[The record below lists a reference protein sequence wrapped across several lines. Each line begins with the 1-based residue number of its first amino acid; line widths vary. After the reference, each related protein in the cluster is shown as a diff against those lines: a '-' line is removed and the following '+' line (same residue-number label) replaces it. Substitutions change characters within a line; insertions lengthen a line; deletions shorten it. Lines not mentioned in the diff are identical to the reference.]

1 MEKITFVQK
10 CLAKLN
16 LNDEGKIGL
25 AVDKIKSSYEK
36 QIKAYER
43 KISDTKQNETEKLL
57 DMKEVLEE
65 LEVEKNEIFTTI
77 DPEKI
82 KTNDDRKSYIDYYT
96 RKVTTA
102 LNKVKSQKEEIENYQ
117 KQVESQ
123 IKEYQEQIDLF
134 KELLEE
140 MS

>member
-82 KTNDDRKSYIDYYT
+82 KTNDDRKSYIHYYT
-96 RKVTTA
+96 REVTTA

-134 KELLEE
+134 KELLTE
-140 MS
+140 MI